1 MNIIPCFSMPGGGE
15 WIIIIFFGLLL
26 ITSPIAAVVYYS
38 KTQSL
43 KRENQLL
50 KAERDNYLNKLLEKT
65 S

>member
-1 MNIIPCFSMPGGGE
+1 MNITPCFSMPGGGE

-26 ITSPIAAVVYYS
+26 IVSPIAAIIYYS

-50 KAERDNYLNKLLEKT
+50 KAERDNYLNKLLEK
-65 S
+65 SS

>member
-1 MNIIPCFSMPGGGE
+1 MPGGGE